1 MTASVRSSMRLEPT
15 DALLL
20 QCPLQPIPNR
30 YGCVARREVA
40 KRAVE
45 FQATSIV
52 NIAPNDASDL
62 INVSTRAGIWASNL
76 LGNTE
81 YSRQLGYNHSQI
93 MNARHGL
100 NARYRRGF
108 LISPTTPWRQIEME
122 QAGVDSVVDLS
133 QITITTMLISLD
145 SNIGQSYVSTVPGGN
160 AQPAATRR
168 LLSRPPAKPPPKR
181 HISRMLLQLDSPAN
195 PDPDEPEPGKNAA
208 PTTTREITS
217 VHDNENV
224 AKAVCAGRPSSHRCS
239 MVRMSKAV
247 PTADF
252 CQTEEQIIAQMHE
265 DIKRVVLS
273 ASKNAVHAV
282 HITSVAQYNQNSIC
296 RPQLR
301 RRLLAA
307 GNELEFTLV
316 LELREIR
323 DSYVFDNALL
333 HAASVTAFT
342 QLTNE
347 TYFLLCGGPV
357 GTLGPTGVAVSDKEC
372 VRALASHYNT
382 TRDIVLHFSL
392 DTGAQHAVDTV
403 KFGETV
409 LAVYGSD
416 ASAAVSVPI
425 HVAGESTELHV
436 TITVPFL
443 KTYANDK
450 VVAAKTALVAAGF
463 HIEDNI
469 QHDVVLDMISSA
481 VVNMSSVQRHTD
493 ALLAT
498 VYGVQVAKIRSA
510 VHVDSNQANHGQTHL
525 TMRVKVP
532 WNEAT
537 QSSAFS
543 PHSVRQGTPE
553 MQEKLEVLLRA
564 AQYKHPDPGTQA
576 PPPPPPPQQG
586 SVFITVDGED
596 ATPSVSNIAFPSL
609 VIILSCGGG
618 LVLVG
623 CLCVQLASNEGVKD
637 WIRYDK
643 VPRSAPGPQPIA
655 ATEGWGEAQQ
665 LQQQPDA
672 AMQPDNSSMLQLHP
686 ANAQPQ
692 HCPYQYYR

>member
-1 MTASVRSSMRLEPT
+1 
-15 DALLL
+15 
-20 QCPLQPIPNR
+20 
-30 YGCVARREVA
+30 
-40 KRAVE
+40 
-45 FQATSIV
+45 
-52 NIAPNDASDL
+52 
-62 INVSTRAGIWASNL
+62 
-76 LGNTE
+76 
-81 YSRQLGYNHSQI
+81 
-93 MNARHGL
+93 
-100 NARYRRGF
+100 
-108 LISPTTPWRQIEME
+108 
-122 QAGVDSVVDLS
+122 
-133 QITITTMLISLD
+133 
-145 SNIGQSYVSTVPGGN
+145 
-160 AQPAATRR
+160 
-168 LLSRPPAKPPPKR
+168 
-181 HISRMLLQLDSPAN
+181 MLLQLNSPTN
-195 PDPDEPEPGKNAA
+195 PDPDEPEPAKNAA

-239 MVRMSKAV
+239 MVRMSRAV

-252 CQTEEQIIAQMHE
+252 CQTEEQIIAQMYE

-282 HITSVAQYNQNSIC
+282 YITSVAQYNQKSIC

-301 RRLLAA
+301 RRMLAA

-316 LELREIR
+316 LELQEIR

-333 HAASVTAFT
+333 RAASVTAFT

-357 GTLGPTGVAVSDKEC
+357 GTLGPTGVAVSDHEC
-372 VRALASHYNT
+372 VKALASHYNT
-382 TRDIVLHFSL
+382 TRDIVLHLSL

-403 KFGETV
+403 KLGETV
-409 LAVYGSD
+409 QAVYGSD

-443 KTYANDK
+443 KTYNNDR
-450 VVAAKTALVAAGF
+450 VVAAKTNLVAAGF

-469 QHDVVLDMISSA
+469 QHDVVLDMIGSA
-481 VVNMSSVQRHTD
+481 VVNMSGVQLHTD
-493 ALLAT
+493 KLLAT

-510 VHVDSNQANHGQTHL
+510 VHVDSNKATHGQTHL

-532 WNEAT
+532 WSEAT

-543 PHSVRQGTPE
+543 AHSVRQGSPE
-553 MQEKLEVLLRA
+553 MQGKLEALLRA
-564 AQYKHPDPGTQA
+564 AQYKHPDPDTQA
-576 PPPPPPPQQG
+576 PPPPPPQA

-596 ATPSVSNIAFPSL
+596 TTPSVSNIAFPSL

-618 LVLVG
+618 LALVG
-623 CLCVQLASNEGVKD
+623 CLCVHLASNEGVKD

-643 VPRSAPGPQPIA
+643 VPRSAPGPQPPRGP
-655 ATEGWGEAQQ
+655 EGWGEAQQ
-665 LQQQPDA
+665 LQQQPEAATQPEA
-672 AMQPDNSSMLQLHP
+672 AMQAGNSMSQLQP
-686 ANAQPQ
+686 ANAQPLLHYPANGQ
-692 HCPYQYYR
+692 PLYYPYHYYS